1 MPRCREC
8 KQKYEPRFNSLQPTC
23 NSTSCMA
30 SHATK
35 TRLKRQKKEVK
46 AKDAIH
52 NARKKKLRDED
63 RPWHIKTLQ
72 KIFNKFIRLRDAEYP
87 CISCGRHNPPFFPRK
102 GRWDA
107 GHFRSVGGNPELRF
121 EEKNCFKEC
130 VFCNTK
136 DSEHLI
142 KYQDNLVRIFGQAR
156 VDWLKGP
163 HDAKHYNVPELQD
176 MIKEYRRK
184 NKELELRPPDMVN

>member
-1 MPRCREC
+1 MAKC
-8 KQKYEPRFNSLQPTC
+8 KMCKKKFVPKFNSMQITC
-23 NSTSCMA
+23 NEMDCAVAYARSVSGA
-30 SHATK
+30 RFK
-35 TRLKRQKKEVK
+35 K
-46 AKDAIH
+46 AKADNEKMH
-52 NARKKKLRDED
+52 KDLKKKVRDHD
-63 RPWHIKTLQ
+63 KPWHNKTLQ
-72 KIFNKFIRLRDAEYP
+72 KLFNKFIRLRDADEP

-102 GRWDA
+102 GQWDA

-142 KYQDNLVRIFGQAR
+142 KYQDNLVRLFGQER

-163 HDAKHYNVPELQD
+163 HDPKNYTIPDLQD
-176 MIKEYRRK
+176 MIKEYRQK
-184 NKELELRPPDMVN
+184 IKSLES